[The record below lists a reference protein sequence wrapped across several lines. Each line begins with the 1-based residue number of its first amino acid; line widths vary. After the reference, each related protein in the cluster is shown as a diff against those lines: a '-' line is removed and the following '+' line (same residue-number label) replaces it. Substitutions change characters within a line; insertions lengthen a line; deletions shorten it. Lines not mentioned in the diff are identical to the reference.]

1 VTKPDNGATT
11 GRPDGPNR
19 RRPTVYQ
26 VADLA
31 GVSIATVSRAL
42 RPDEPVAPETRQ
54 RVLAAARA
62 LNWWPS
68 RVAQTL
74 AGEAHDAVAIVMPDL
89 AGPYYAQ
96 VVAGFESE
104 VVGRDSV
111 VMVMA
116 THGRAASE
124 RLVRDLASRIDGL
137 VVMGESVPESILHEL
152 AAQVPLVLLARPA
165 LPAVTTVVCE
175 NVEAAEA
182 LTRHLFDHGRR
193 RLRFVGDPEGT
204 PDVWERWTGFV
215 RAHTE
220 AGVPLVGG
228 PLDCDRL
235 EPESGYLAGLEVLRD
250 PEVDAVV
257 CANDELASG
266 VYRAAAEVGRSVGS
280 DLAVTGWDDVTLAAH
295 LSPRL
300 TTVRQPMRRLG
311 AAAGRLL
318 FDQIG
323 GAREPRNVQLDT
335 ELVIRASCGC
345 LG

>member
-1 VTKPDNGATT
+1 MTRPDNEAA
-11 GRPDGPNR
+11 GRADGPHR

-26 VADLA
+26 VAELA

-42 RPDEPVAPETRQ
+42 RADEPVAPETRR
-54 RVLAAARA
+54 RVLAAART

-68 RVAQTL
+68 RAAQTL
-74 AGEAHDAVAIVMPDL
+74 AGEKHDAVAIIMPDL

-137 VVMGESVPESILHEL
+137 VVMGESVPEPTLQEMVT
-152 AAQVPLVLLARPA
+152 QVPVVLLARPA

-175 NVEAAEA
+175 NVQAAET

-204 PDVWERWTGFV
+204 PDVRERWTGFV
-215 RAHTE
+215 RAHTD

-228 PLDCDRL
+228 PVECERL
-235 EPESGYLAGLEVLRD
+235 EAESGYRAGLEVLRD
-250 PEVDAVV
+250 PEVDAVF

-266 VYRAAAEVGRSVGS
+266 VYRAAAEVGRTVPG

-300 TTVRQPMRRLG
+300 TTVRQPMRELG
-311 AAAGRLL
+311 AAAARLL

-323 GAREPRNVQLDT
+323 GARTPTTVQLDT
-335 ELVIRASCGC
+335 EVVIRASCGC
-345 LG
+345 PG